1 MRRGPVS
8 FNSQDQIYVWSIV
21 HILKKFISSF
31 KKLQKDQDKDRDDVL
46 LSKMYITNT
55 KKREVQ
61 NCNCPFPL

>member
-21 HILKKFISSF
+21 YIVKKFIPSF
-31 KKLQKDQDKDRDDVL
+31 KKLQNDQDKDQDDVL